1 MKTVTA
7 KPDSWLH
14 QQNEAVVEPERRII
28 DPHHHLWRKRF
39 GQDYLLPELW
49 RDTDSG
55 HCIEQTV
62 FIECH
67 AFYDK
72 GATPERRSLG
82 ETTVIADLVRSSHDS
97 GNTPVGGMVINVD
110 LRLGNDREQLLDLIH
125 AHQEIAGQ
133 WIKGVRFAS
142 AHDPTPDNLVIQ
154 LQADPDLYHQPG
166 FQKGVR
172 LLGEL
177 GLTYDTWHYHHQMA
191 DFISLARAVPDT
203 ILVLDH
209 FGTPLG
215 IGAYRSQRQQIFHRW
230 QQDIAKLAEYDN
242 VYLKLGG
249 LAMPDNGFDWHHQD
263 APADASQLIREQG
276 KYYLHAIECFGPQRC
291 MFESNFPVDRLSIS
305 YRSLWNGYKR
315 LVADF
320 SNADKDA
327 LFYGTAANV
336 YRLSAID

>member
-7 KPDSWLH
+7 KPDSWLLQH
-14 QQNEAVVEPERRII
+14 NEAVVEPERRII

-49 RDTDSG
+49 QDTRSG

-72 GATPERRSLG
+72 TAAPERQSLG
-82 ETTVIADLVRSSHDS
+82 ETTVITDLVRASHESD
-97 GNTPVGGMVINVD
+97 NTPIGGMVINVD
-110 LRLGNDREQLLDLIH
+110 LRLGSDRAQLLALLK
-125 AHQEIAGQ
+125 AHEEVAGH
-133 WIKGVRFAS
+133 WIKGVRCAGAYDAS
-142 AHDPTPDNLVIQ
+142 PENLVIP
-154 LQADPDLYHQPG
+154 LQADPDLYRQPG
-166 FQKGVR
+166 FQSGVR

-177 GLTYDTWHYHHQMA
+177 GLTYDTWHYHHQMK
-191 DFISLARAVPDT
+191 DFIYLAQAAPDT
-203 ILVLDH
+203 TLVLDH

-215 IGAYRSQRQQIFHRW
+215 VGAYRSQRREIFQQW
-230 QQDIAKLAEYDN
+230 QQDIALLAKYDN

-249 LAMPDNGFDWHHQD
+249 LAMPDNGFDWHHQPM
-263 APADASQLIREQG
+263 PADASQLINEQG
-276 KYYLHAIECFGPQRC
+276 HYYQHAIECFGPQRC

-305 YRSLWNGYKR
+305 YRSLWNAYKK

-320 SNADKDA
+320 SEADKDA
-327 LFYGTAANV
+327 LFYGTAAQV
-336 YRLSAID
+336 YQLSAKE